1 MLKLEKAKEGS
12 ASDWGSYTGSVQNN
26 ELTDNHLLGGA
37 AFVALVHELWSLWK
51 LLISA
56 ALSKDMTE
64 SSLILKAVRSAL
76 PEKTNATRTEML
88 SVRNDEY
95 SVCVCV
101 RVCMYVGGSTLS
113 ASAVSTE
120 NSLCVCT
127 TGRSI
132 IIALHRPSSLMHI
145 HAVYQK
151 KVGEG

>member
-1 MLKLEKAKEGS
+1 MG
-12 ASDWGSYTGSVQNN
+12 
-26 ELTDNHLLGGA
+26 
-37 AFVALVHELWSLWK
+37 LVHELWSLWK

-76 PEKTNATRTEML
+76 PEKTNATRTGML

-120 NSLCVCT
+120 NSLC
-127 TGRSI
+127 
-132 IIALHRPSSLMHI
+132 LHHREVHNHSPPSSLLA
-145 HAVYQK
+145 HAHSCCLSKESWGRV
-151 KVGEG
+151 VEG